1 MKNVCRQKK
10 MFLFLS
16 KLCGFMATSI
26 YSRIHSKN
34 SCYFKATWNAAAA
47 KWISSSF
54 LFWRARVCIY
64 SVFAFIR
71 LFFLQWP
78 TAEYNFYPH
87 NQNSKIKSNHTFLM
101 ASYQRFGYDIVFIPL
116 NVFDHMTYTK
126 CYVSYR
132 EYAIVYVRNSNKSI
146 IQFCTQEIFIV
157 LAHFSHL
164 LLLLNLNISTSIG
177 LIYEVF
183 ANFIVY
189 LWNEW
194 MYCDW
199 KYHTSNRNKEQSI
212 RLTEMNTHKKWDKI
226 VTTKRIKSFG
236 SCTHNLLKWCSNQPL
251 ESLRLWWIAQV
262 HSMDALVWCMG
273 ISLAIK

>member
-1 MKNVCRQKK
+1 MKEKKRCEIMKNVCRKKK

-236 SCTHNLLKWCSNQPL
+236 SCTHNFI
-251 ESLRLWWIAQV
+251 EV
-262 HSMDALVWCMG
+262 VF
-273 ISLAIK
+273 